1 MMKRKQTDWPALS
14 SLLMASPVLA
24 ADSGFNKANETLS
37 NTSTGLLGLAAVT
50 ITLATMWVGY
60 KVLFDG
66 KSLPYLLRIAGI
78 RPLAANS
85 RHLLKMLSGMW
96 AACC

>member
-1 MMKRKQTDWPALS
+1 MRKRRYSAVASVLLS
-14 SLLMASPVLA
+14 SPVLA

-66 KSLPYLLRIAGI
+66 KSLHDMRNIIIGAILIVGA
-78 RPLAANS
+78 
-85 RHLLKMLSGMW
+85 SGFGAYW
-96 AACC
+96 AS

>member
-1 MMKRKQTDWPALS
+1 MIMRKRRYSGVAPVLLS
-14 SLLMASPVLA
+14 APVLA

-66 KSLPYLLRIAGI
+66 KSLHEMRNVIIGAILIVGA
-78 RPLAANS
+78 
-85 RHLLKMLSGMW
+85 SGFGAYW
-96 AACC
+96 AS

>member
-1 MMKRKQTDWPALS
+1 MIMRKRRYSGVAPVLLS
-14 SLLMASPVLA
+14 APVLA

-50 ITLATMWVGY
+50 ITLATMWIGY

-66 KSLPYLLRIAGI
+66 KSLHDMRNVIIGAILIVGA
-78 RPLAANS
+78 
-85 RHLLKMLSGMW
+85 SGFGAYW
-96 AACC
+96 AS

>member
-1 MMKRKQTDWPALS
+1 MIMRKRRYSVVAS
-14 SLLMASPVLA
+14 VLLTAPLLA

-66 KSLPYLLRIAGI
+66 KSLHDMRNVIIGAILIVGA
-78 RPLAANS
+78 
-85 RHLLKMLSGMW
+85 SGFGAYW
-96 AACC
+96 VS

>member
-1 MMKRKQTDWPALS
+1 MRKRRYSAVASVLLS
-14 SLLMASPVLA
+14 SQVLA

-66 KSLPYLLRIAGI
+66 KSLHDMRNVIIGAILIVGA
-78 RPLAANS
+78 
-85 RHLLKMLSGMW
+85 SGFGAYW
-96 AACC
+96 AS

>member
-1 MMKRKQTDWPALS
+1 MRKRRYSAVVSVLLS
-14 SLLMASPVLA
+14 APVLA
-24 ADSGFNKANETLS
+24 ANSGFNKANETLS

-66 KSLPYLLRIAGI
+66 KSLHDMRNIIIGAILIVGA
-78 RPLAANS
+78 
-85 RHLLKMLSGMW
+85 SGVGAYW
-96 AACC
+96 AS

>member
-1 MMKRKQTDWPALS
+1 MRKRRYSGVAPVLLS
-14 SLLMASPVLA
+14 TPVLA

-37 NTSTGLLGLAAVT
+37 KTSTGLLGLAAVT

-66 KSLPYLLRIAGI
+66 KSLHDMHNVIIGAILIVGA
-78 RPLAANS
+78 
-85 RHLLKMLSGMW
+85 SGFGAYW
-96 AACC
+96 AS

>member
-1 MMKRKQTDWPALS
+1 MRRLNYWPAVS
-14 SLLMASPVLA
+14 SVLMSTPALA
-24 ADSGFNKANETLS
+24 ADSGFNKANDTLS

-66 KSLPYLLRIAGI
+66 KSLHDMRNVIIGAILIVGA
-78 RPLAANS
+78 
-85 RHLLKMLSGMW
+85 SGFGAYW
-96 AACC
+96 AS

>member
-1 MMKRKQTDWPALS
+1 MRHCNIVAASLLLSTPAL
-14 SLLMASPVLA
+14 AV
-24 ADSGFNKANETLS
+24 DGGFNKANETLS

-66 KSLPYLLRIAGI
+66 KSLHDMRNVIIGAILIVGA
-78 RPLAANS
+78 
-85 RHLLKMLSGMW
+85 SGFGAYW
-96 AACC
+96 AS

>member
-1 MMKRKQTDWPALS
+1 MIMRKRRYSAVVSVLLS
-14 SLLMASPVLA
+14 APVLA
-24 ADSGFNKANETLS
+24 ANSGFNKANETLS

-66 KSLPYLLRIAGI
+66 KSLHDMRNIIIGAILIVGA
-78 RPLAANS
+78 
-85 RHLLKMLSGMW
+85 SGFGAYW
-96 AACC
+96 AS

>member
-1 MMKRKQTDWPALS
+1 MRKRRYSAVVSVLLS
-14 SLLMASPVLA
+14 APVLA
-24 ADSGFNKANETLS
+24 ANIGFNKANETLS

-66 KSLPYLLRIAGI
+66 KSLHDMRNIIIGAILIVGA
-78 RPLAANS
+78 
-85 RHLLKMLSGMW
+85 SGFGAYW
-96 AACC
+96 AS

>member
-1 MMKRKQTDWPALS
+1 MIMRKRRYSAVASVLLS
-14 SLLMASPVLA
+14 APVLA

-66 KSLPYLLRIAGI
+66 KSLHDMRNIIIGAILIVGA
-78 RPLAANS
+78 
-85 RHLLKMLSGMW
+85 SGFGAYW
-96 AACC
+96 AS

>member
-1 MMKRKQTDWPALS
+1 MRKRRYSAVASVLLS
-14 SLLMASPVLA
+14 SPVLA

-66 KSLPYLLRIAGI
+66 KRLHDMRNVIIGAILIVGA
-78 RPLAANS
+78 
-85 RHLLKMLSGMW
+85 SGFGAYW
-96 AACC
+96 AS

>member
-1 MMKRKQTDWPALS
+1 MRKRHYSGIAPVLQAAPA
-14 SLLMASPVLA
+14 LA

-66 KSLPYLLRIAGI
+66 KSLHDMRNVIIGAILIVGA
-78 RPLAANS
+78 
-85 RHLLKMLSGMW
+85 SGFGAYW
-96 AACC
+96 AS

>member
-1 MMKRKQTDWPALS
+1 MHKRRYSGVAPVLLS
-14 SLLMASPVLA
+14 APVLA

-66 KSLPYLLRIAGI
+66 KSLHDMRNVIIGAILIVGA
-78 RPLAANS
+78 
-85 RHLLKMLSGMW
+85 SGFGAYW
-96 AACC
+96 AS

>member
-1 MMKRKQTDWPALS
+1 MRKRRYSAVVSVLLS
-14 SLLMASPVLA
+14 SPVLA

-60 KVLFDG
+60 KVLLDG
-66 KSLPYLLRIAGI
+66 KSLHDMRNVIIGAILIVGA
-78 RPLAANS
+78 
-85 RHLLKMLSGMW
+85 SGFGAYW
-96 AACC
+96 AS

>member
-1 MMKRKQTDWPALS
+1 MRKCRYSVVVSVLLS
-14 SLLMASPVLA
+14 SPVLA

-66 KSLPYLLRIAGI
+66 KSLHDMRNVIIGAILIVGA
-78 RPLAANS
+78 
-85 RHLLKMLSGMW
+85 SGFGAYW
-96 AACC
+96 AS

>member
-1 MMKRKQTDWPALS
+1 MRKPNYWPVITSIFLATP
-14 SLLMASPVLA
+14 ALA
-24 ADSGFNKANETLS
+24 ADSGFSKASDTLS

-66 KSLPYLLRIAGI
+66 KSLHDMRNVIIGAILIVGA
-78 RPLAANS
+78 
-85 RHLLKMLSGMW
+85 SGFGAYW
-96 AACC
+96 AS

>member
-1 MMKRKQTDWPALS
+1 MRKRRYATVASVLLS
-14 SLLMASPVLA
+14 APVLA

-37 NTSTGLLGLAAVT
+37 NTSTGLLGLAAIT

-66 KSLPYLLRIAGI
+66 KSLHDMRNVIIGAILIVGA
-78 RPLAANS
+78 
-85 RHLLKMLSGMW
+85 SGFGAYW
-96 AACC
+96 AS

>member
-1 MMKRKQTDWPALS
+1 MIMRKRRYSAVASMLLS
-14 SLLMASPVLA
+14 APVLA

-66 KSLPYLLRIAGI
+66 KSLHDMRNVIIGAILIVGA
-78 RPLAANS
+78 
-85 RHLLKMLSGMW
+85 SGFGAYW
-96 AACC
+96 AS

>member
-1 MMKRKQTDWPALS
+1 LFPVLLS
-14 SLLMASPVLA
+14 APVLA
-24 ADSGFNKANETLS
+24 ANSGFNKANETLS

-66 KSLPYLLRIAGI
+66 K
-78 RPLAANS
+78 
-85 RHLLKMLSGMW
+85 
-96 AACC
+96 ACMTCVTSSSARS

>member
-1 MMKRKQTDWPALS
+1 MRKRRYSGVTPVLLS
-14 SLLMASPVLA
+14 APVLA

-66 KSLPYLLRIAGI
+66 KSLHDMRNVIIGAILIVGA
-78 RPLAANS
+78 
-85 RHLLKMLSGMW
+85 SGFGAYW
-96 AACC
+96 AS

>member
-1 MMKRKQTDWPALS
+1 MRKRRYSAVASVLLS
-14 SLLMASPVLA
+14 SPVLA

-60 KVLFDG
+60 KGLFDG
-66 KSLPYLLRIAGI
+66 KSLHDMRNVIIGAILIVGA
-78 RPLAANS
+78 
-85 RHLLKMLSGMW
+85 SGFGAYW
-96 AACC
+96 AS

>member
-1 MMKRKQTDWPALS
+1 MRKRRYSVVAS
-14 SLLMASPVLA
+14 VLLTAPLLA

-66 KSLPYLLRIAGI
+66 KSLHDMRNVIIGAILIVGA
-78 RPLAANS
+78 
-85 RHLLKMLSGMW
+85 SGFGAYW
-96 AACC
+96 VS

>member
-1 MMKRKQTDWPALS
+1 MRKLRYSAVASMLLS
-14 SLLMASPVLA
+14 APVLA

-66 KSLPYLLRIAGI
+66 KSLHDMRNVIIGAILIVGA
-78 RPLAANS
+78 
-85 RHLLKMLSGMW
+85 SGFGAYW
-96 AACC
+96 AS

>member
-1 MMKRKQTDWPALS
+1 MQKRNDLPAFFPAFISGQT
-14 SLLMASPVLA
+14 LA
-24 ADSGFNKANETLS
+24 AGSGFTKANDTLS

-66 KSLPYLLRIAGI
+66 KSLHDMRNVIIGAILIVGA
-78 RPLAANS
+78 
-85 RHLLKMLSGMW
+85 SGFGAYW
-96 AACC
+96 AS

>member
-1 MMKRKQTDWPALS
+1 MIMRKRRYSAVVSVLLS
-14 SLLMASPVLA
+14 APVLA
-24 ADSGFNKANETLS
+24 ANSGFNKANETLI

-66 KSLPYLLRIAGI
+66 KSLHDMRNIIIGAILIVGA
-78 RPLAANS
+78 
-85 RHLLKMLSGMW
+85 SGFGAYW
-96 AACC
+96 AS